1 MLRHGRRMRR
11 KIRLDDVGDLAD
23 LRCVLLDLRLHNH
36 IDQALLV
43 QRAAILDRW
52 KVASDHHSVDFVRFV
67 HADRCEDALAVALE
81 LRVEPQFQRHAIL
94 VELID
99 LVLVCCELCL
109 GDREC
114 VDTIRQNDLLKLAVG
129 L

>member
-1 MLRHGRRMRR
+1 MLRCGRRMSRQV
-11 KIRLDDVGDLAD
+11 RLDDVAHLAD
-23 LRCVLLDLRLHNH
+23 LGCVLLDLRLHDH

-43 QRAAILDRW
+43 QRAPLLHRW
-52 KVASDHHSVDFVRFV
+52 QVAGDHHRVDLVRFI
-67 HADRCEDALAVALE
+67 HADRGEDALAVALE

-114 VDTIRQNDLLKLAVG
+114 VDTIRQNDLLKFSVG